1 MIKQCGLCDPLFDP
15 PEADIEYASDFPL
28 NVHVTCN
35 WFSSSTV
42 FVHGLDGDR
51 VRTWTWESRD
61 RSVLWPQDLLPQV
74 CPRARILS
82 FGYNADFAHFYPFYG
97 PKFISEQLTI
107 DDHATALFQSLV
119 GLREKTRT
127 VSIEAIMRET
137 HADKMAMFRLNVLLF
152 SSRTAWAV

>member
-1 MIKQCGLCDPLFDP
+1 M
-15 PEADIEYASDFPL
+15 
-28 NVHVTCN
+28 
-35 WFSSSTV
+35 
-42 FVHGLDGDR
+42 HGLDGDR